1 MSYQRPR
8 RAILACRPSRLHLPV
23 AVKSSRSRRNEFLGF
38 RAIKYIYKNVKPVY
52 PKVGQDI
59 LMRLVVTGQSKRFVI
74 PDLLNQM
81 HAGLLINTQAFG
93 MQRAAYF
100 CDSRARDVI

>member
-1 MSYQRPR
+1 MSDQRPR

-38 RAIKYIYKNVKPVY
+38 RAIKYIYENVKPVF

-59 LMRLVVTGQSKRFVI
+59 QMRLAVTGQS
-74 PDLLNQM
+74 
-81 HAGLLINTQAFG
+81 
-93 MQRAAYF
+93 
-100 CDSRARDVI
+100 